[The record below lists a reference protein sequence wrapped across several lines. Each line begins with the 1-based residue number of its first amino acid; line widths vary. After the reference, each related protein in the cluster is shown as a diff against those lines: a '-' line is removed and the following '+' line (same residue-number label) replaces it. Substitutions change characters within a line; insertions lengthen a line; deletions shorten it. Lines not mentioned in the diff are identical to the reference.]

1 MISGIIE
8 PEPVEQKD
16 MHEAVKPQIA
26 GAKDMIPVSETEPLN
41 EPPVVERTKRR
52 TKSNQDDM
60 QKEVANVAREIQN
73 SNEASNNY
81 EFPTVDLLAKAK
93 GGSTGNTQAEL
104 METVCET

>member
-1 MISGIIE
+1 
-8 PEPVEQKD
+8 
-16 MHEAVKPQIA
+16 
-26 GAKDMIPVSETEPLN
+26 
-41 EPPVVERTKRR
+41 
-52 TKSNQDDM
+52 M

-104 METVCET
+104 METAAKLEQTLKVFGVNAKVNNISCGPAVTRFEITPDQV